1 MAKEKEEV
9 KDKDTESGTQPKK
22 SKLKLILSAVMIVVL
37 GAGGFF
43 GWSWYSQKKAKAAQA
58 DRKQEEAAAV
68 VYPLKSFIVN
78 LVDKN
83 GVGNRYLKVSL
94 ELEISGEPARA
105 TVDGNIPQL
114 RDTILMLLS
123 SRSLNDI
130 NTLEGKLELKQ
141 TLLSRMN
148 RLLGEG
154 IVQRIY
160 FTEFVVQ

>member
-1 MAKEKEEV
+1 MATEKEDA
-9 KDKDTESGTQPKK
+9 KGTEAGAQPKK
-22 SKLKLILSAVMIVVL
+22 SKLKLVISAVMILVL

-43 GWSWYSQKKAKAAQA
+43 GWNWYSQRKAKAALTDQN
-58 DRKQEEAAAV
+58 QEETASM

-94 ELEISGEPARA
+94 ELEIGGEKAKA
-105 TVDGNIPQL
+105 TLDGNIPQL
-114 RDTILMLLS
+114 RDTILLLLS
-123 SRSLNDI
+123 SRSLKDI

-148 RLLGEG
+148 RILGEG
-154 IVQRIY
+154 IVERIY